1 MWKVDAC
8 PCCGSTGVE
17 AKGYRMP
24 GMHVM
29 GRYHCSECTTWFLHD
44 LPVGFGVDRPMVI
57 LERDGSVLDPGGESP
72 WLRMPLERSFRMPEQ
87 RSVQVERVVNRSCNR
102 VVVLNTLDFLYGHV
116 LLKLFN
122 AHHYLDQHPDLGLVV
137 IVPRMFAWLVPEG
150 VAEAWVVDV
159 KLGEGQSWFTGL
171 EHWFADRLAEYDEV
185 DFARAYAHPEFAPI
199 QIERFTGCLP
209 FPLDVYADRT
219 PCFTLVLREDRLW
232 YRSWSSKQAHRATR
246 RLGLRKLLHRLWLT
260 DQHRLVRTFVGELRR
275 RLPNARFQAVGLG
288 RPGGLGSRVE
298 DLRTERMD
306 EATERRWCAAYAA
319 SHVVIG
325 VHGSNMILPTA
336 HAAGCIEIL
345 PYDRYENIVQDIS
358 VRYEDRLQLF
368 HYRFVDEF
376 AGPNDV
382 ARHAVSMI
390 TDQHVFFRDNRTN
403 VFPRS

>member
-1 MWKVDAC
+1 
-8 PCCGSTGVE
+8 
-17 AKGYRMP
+17 
-24 GMHVM
+24 
-29 GRYHCSECTTWFLHD
+29 
-44 LPVGFGVDRPMVI
+44 
-57 LERDGSVLDPGGESP
+57 
-72 WLRMPLERSFRMPEQ
+72 MPEQ

-260 DQHRLVRTFVGELRR
+260 DRPQIGADFRR
-275 RLPNARFQAVGLG
+275 RTSPKAAERAFSGSWPWKTGWARKQG
-288 RPGGLGSRVE
+288 RGP
-298 DLRTERMD
+298 
-306 EATERRWCAAYAA
+306 
-319 SHVVIG
+319 
-325 VHGSNMILPTA
+325 
-336 HAAGCIEIL
+336 
-345 PYDRYENIVQDIS
+345 
-358 VRYEDRLQLF
+358 EDRADGRSDRTKVVCGLRGQPCG
-368 HYRFVDEF
+368 HRCARKQHDPTN
-376 AGPNDV
+376 GPC
-382 ARHAVSMI
+382 RRMH
-390 TDQHVFFRDNRTN
+390 
-403 VFPRS
+403 